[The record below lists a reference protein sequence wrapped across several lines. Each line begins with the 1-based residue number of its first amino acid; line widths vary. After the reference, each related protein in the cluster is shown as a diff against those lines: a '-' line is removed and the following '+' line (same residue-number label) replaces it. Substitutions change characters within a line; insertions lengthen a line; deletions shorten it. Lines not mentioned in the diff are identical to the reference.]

1 MFFCNCVPVGADF
14 PEASIEVS
22 MLTTDVGVKE
32 EPLFQANVKQL
43 KAGVPVQE
51 SKKLAG
57 KSVSDVH
64 PSHAR

>member
-32 EPLFQANVKQL
+32 EQPDQANVKQL
-43 KAGVPVQE
+43 TAGVPVQE
-51 SKKLAG
+51 SKKFAG
-57 KSVSDVH
+57 KSVSAVH
-64 PSHAR
+64 NRHA